1 VLLQGLHKRLQH
13 HAQSSSPHWHIV
25 NHAAL
30 IRYPLLSNQDEF
42 NLVCIEA
49 STEVAT
55 ALSALAFHER
65 GYGVMVALFPDVIQ
79 RRTRYQEAV

>member
-1 VLLQGLHKRLQH
+1 VLLQGSHKRLQH

-25 NHAAL
+25 NHAARAL
-30 IRYPLLSNQDEF
+30 IRYPLSNQDGF
-42 NLVCIEA
+42 NLVYIEA

-65 GYGVMVALFPDVIQ
+65 GYGVMVALF
-79 RRTRYQEAV
+79 A